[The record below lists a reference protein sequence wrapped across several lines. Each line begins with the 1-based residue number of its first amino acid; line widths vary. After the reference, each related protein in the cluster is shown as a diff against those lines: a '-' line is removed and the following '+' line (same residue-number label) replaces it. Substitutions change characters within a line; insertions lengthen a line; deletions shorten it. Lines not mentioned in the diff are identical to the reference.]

1 MLNYVPFK
9 VKDTI
14 KQRTC
19 CRMWQTTA
27 HWQALSL
34 GKSHNVWISG
44 QLGEINNIF
53 SNVLLIWKPLRCADE
68 HTECNKK
75 PTQPLMFTASL
86 ICFPAACSGWRPK
99 QESWHKRPTKRRCSL
114 QRSHFFLLRPSPL
127 LTHTRFLN
135 EFLNCHSTLLR
146 TYINLFF
153 FTQHSRIYLWLE
165 QLEGSQNHWSI

>member
-27 HWQALSL
+27 HWQGLSL

-44 QLGEINNIF
+44 QLGEINNILR
-53 SNVLLIWKPLRCADE
+53 NVLLIWKPLRCAGE

-75 PTQPLMFTASL
+75 TYTTADVYSIFNL
-86 ICFPAACSGWRPK
+86 FSSCMQWLKAKAGKLAQRTHKAKVLPPAR
-99 QESWHKRPTKRRCSL
+99 
-114 QRSHFFLLRPSPL
+114 FFLLRPSPL

-135 EFLNCHSTLLR
+135 EFLNCHSTLLLP
-146 TYINLFF
+146 YINLFF
-153 FTQHSRIYLWLE
+153 FMQHSRIYLWLE